1 MTFRF
6 VSASAPDDLL
16 AMVKLLAERA
26 FAKINLYLRV
36 TGRRADGYH
45 ELDSIFVPVSISDR
59 ITLELRAAP
68 TSRLTLRCNIAALS
82 DPRSN
87 LAARAARAF
96 LEEFGISAQVMIDLE
111 KTIPAGAGLGG
122 GSSDAGTVLR
132 MLAAMT
138 SSMLHDPDEGQA
150 RLHRIAIGLGADV
163 PFFLKPV
170 PSRVTGIGERI
181 EGLEKFPALH
191 LVIAVPPI
199 EVPTASVFKA
209 LKQEDWSGGASAG
222 DIDEIVR
229 GDIAMRHL
237 RNDLEAPAMQLYPQ
251 IGKLKVLL
259 EECGAS
265 ASSMSGSGGSVF
277 GLFGDAEGAER
288 GAAALGI
295 KSPETRVFVAQS
307 LDAPSTRRE

>member
-1 MTFRF
+1 
-6 VSASAPDDLL
+6 
-16 AMVKLLAERA
+16 MVKLLAERA

-59 ITLELRAAP
+59 ITIELCPAS
-68 TSRLTLRCNIAALS
+68 TSRITLRCNVASLGDS
-82 DPRSN
+82 QSN

-138 SSMLHDPDEGQA
+138 SSMLHEVDEVRA

-163 PFFLKPV
+163 PFFVKPR

-181 EGLEKFPALH
+181 EGLERFPTLH
-191 LVIAVPPI
+191 LVIAVPPM

-209 LKQEDWSGGASAG
+209 LKQEDWSGAASAG
-222 DIDEIVR
+222 DIREIMR
-229 GDIAMRHL
+229 GDITTRHL
-237 RNDLEAPAMQLYPQ
+237 RNDLEGPAMQQYPQ
-251 IGKLKVLL
+251 IGKLKALL

-265 ASSMSGSGGSVF
+265 ASSMSGSGGAVF
-277 GLFGDAEGAER
+277 GVFGDSKMAER
-288 GAAALGI
+288 GAAALSI
-295 KSPETRVFVAQS
+295 KRPEARVFVAKS
-307 LDAPSTRRE
+307 LDAQSIGGNERH